1 VCVHCA
7 VFLLYI
13 KESIARI
20 SIVTYIDKNEDRW
33 VLRYAICSI
42 TYVEQKQPIWRCT
55 IHTE

>member
-20 SIVTYIDKNEDRW
+20 SIVTYIDKNQDRW

-42 TYVEQKQPIWRCT
+42 TYV
-55 IHTE
+55 